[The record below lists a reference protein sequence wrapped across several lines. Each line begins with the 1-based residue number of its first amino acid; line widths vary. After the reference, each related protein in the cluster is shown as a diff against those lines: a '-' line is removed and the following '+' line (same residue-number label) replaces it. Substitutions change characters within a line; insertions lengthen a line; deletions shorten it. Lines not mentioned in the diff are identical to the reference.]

1 MYMEVYVEL
10 GSGFCLLMNK
20 KIKREMPKQVVRVL
34 VRCETSFI
42 GLLRTPAFG
51 SARLRAADS
60 P

>member
-42 GLLRTPAFG
+42 GLLR
-51 SARLRAADS
+51 RLLLAQRHS
-60 P
+60 